1 MPEQVRAASL
11 RDEDQVHMMR
21 AKRRLVRDFLSSKEG
36 NLENITVDYNLY
48 EKLSSNPEHG
58 FIIFKQ
64 DVLKEGLQGGQIN
77 LPVRR
82 CGLSGRFICGW
93 RGGFALLSANEL
105 SDDIQ
110 LLFGGA
116 KAMKV
121 TWLVAIKEEAAR
133 EGLAHEEHIVRLL
146 NQHVEEVIVL
156 DSDDEVDD
164 GRPIGGLWR
173 PSSARRNAIILFFEE
188 MADDQEGPHLAKKLK
203 LSEQEELP
211 TTVSEQEDLE
221 MAMAVSASLEGDT
234 IESISDTLENNLSK
248 LLPGAGAR
256 VLRVDAKQDKGE
268 LLPKMI
274 ALAQTNMS
282 RYLTEPEDADAL
294 SRVGAEIA
302 VSSVVSIWIG
312 TELLGFAAYRVHE
325 PERGGLADRKFTY
338 LFELH
343 KLSLRHISEPTRLM

>member
-1 MPEQVRAASL
+1 MNQEIARSRATPLRCAVAFRPRAPPLAPKMPEQVRAASL

-82 CGLSGRFICGW
+82 CGLTGRFICGW
-93 RGGFALLSANEL
+93 RGGFANLSANEL

-156 DSDDEVDD
+156 DSDYEVDE
-164 GRPIGGLWR
+164 GRPIGLWR
-173 PSSARRNAIILFFEE
+173 PSSARRNAIILIFEE
-188 MADDQEGPHLAKKLK
+188 MADDQEGPHLAKKFK
-203 LSEQEELP
+203 LSEQEELQ

-221 MAMAVSASLEGDT
+221 VAMAISASLEVDT
-234 IESISDTLENNLSK
+234 LENMTDTLENNLYK

-268 LLPKMI
+268 LLAKMI
-274 ALAQTNMS
+274 ALAKTNMS

-302 VSSVVSIWIG
+302 VSSVVSIEIG
-312 TELLGFAAYRVHE
+312 TELLGFAA
-325 PERGGLADRKFTY
+325 
-338 LFELH
+338 
-343 KLSLRHISEPTRLM
+343 